1 MSRAKVLRSVAAL
14 AACVVVLGAWGTQS
28 EKTAMKSWVSDS
40 AYVANNKT
48 LINDA
53 KHSATALRTKS
64 ASTSELHTVCAV
76 MLVESE
82 EANSALPTPDHLASS
97 LLAKAY
103 GNLGA
108 GANVCYKAGA
118 SSTKRNRAIGDLSL
132 GVAQLA
138 EASARIKSDL
148 TT

>member
-1 MSRAKVLRSVAAL
+1 VSRARVLRSVAILAL
-14 AACVVVLGAWGTQS
+14 CAGVLGAWGTQS
-28 EKTAMKSWVSDS
+28 EKVAMKSWVSQS

-53 KHSATALRTKS
+53 KHSATALRAKS
-64 ASTSELHTVCAV
+64 APTSELRTVCAV

-82 EANSALPTPDHLASS
+82 QANSALPTPDHLASS

-108 GANVCYKAGA
+108 GANVCYKAG
-118 SSTKRNRAIGDLSL
+118 SSATKRNKAISDLSL
-132 GVAQLA
+132 GVSQLA
-138 EASARIKSDL
+138 EASARIRSDL

>member
-1 MSRAKVLRSVAAL
+1 MVVRSVALL
-14 AACVVVLGAWGTQS
+14 ATCVVVLGAWGTQS
-28 EKTAMKSWVSDS
+28 EKAAMKSWVSQS
-40 AYVANNKT
+40 AYVANNMT

-53 KHSATALRTKS
+53 KHSARALRTKS
-64 ASTSELHTVCAV
+64 APASELHTVCAV

-108 GANVCYKAGA
+108 GANVCYKAGSNA
-118 SSTKRNRAIGDLSL
+118 KLRTQAINDLSL
-132 GVAQLA
+132 GVSQLA

>member
-1 MSRAKVLRSVAAL
+1 VSRATVLRSVVVLAL
-14 AACVVVLGAWGTQS
+14 CVVALGAWGSQTM
-28 EKTAMKSWVSDS
+28 KTAMKSWVSES

-53 KHSATALRTKS
+53 KHSATALRSKK
-64 ASTSELHTVCAV
+64 APGSELHTVCAV

-82 EANSALPTPDHLASS
+82 EANSALPTPDHIVSS

-108 GANVCYKAGA
+108 GANVCYKAG
-118 SSTKRNRAIGDLSL
+118 SNSTQRTKAISDLSL
-132 GVAQLA
+132 GVSQLA
-138 EASARIKSDL
+138 EASARIRSDL

>member
-1 MSRAKVLRSVAAL
+1 MSRAKVLRSVALLAL
-14 AACVVVLGAWGTQS
+14 CVVFLGAWGSQT
-28 EKTAMKSWVSDS
+28 EKAAMKSWVSES

-53 KHSATALRTKS
+53 KHSATALRSKS
-64 ASTSELHTVCAV
+64 APTSELHTVCAV

-108 GANVCYKAGA
+108 GANVCYKAG
-118 SSTKRNRAIGDLSL
+118 SNSKQRTRAINDLSL
-132 GVAQLA
+132 GVSQLA